1 MSSPIILRQRSGPII
16 TIIVWTFLALLL
28 IDAIVRGSWDTVA
41 AFFPPLALVG
51 WLVFVL
57 LWRPAVIVGS
67 DHVVIREILRT
78 TTVPFSNITDIRLS
92 TVVAIMAIAPTGA
105 TRTYRPWN
113 APGMPRR
120 KIDSGLTGGTRPESV
135 DNHPA
140 FELLRRWENHGRGSS
155 TVTSAT
161 AGSTT
166 ESTGTGSTTTVWN
179 LGVLGVSL
187 LLILFVI
194 IGCL

>member
-1 MSSPIILRQRSGPII
+1 MSAPIILRQRSGPII
-16 TIIVWTFLALLL
+16 TIVVWAFLALLL
-28 IDAIVRGSWDTVA
+28 VDAIVRGSWNTVG
-41 AFFPPLALVG
+41 AFLPHLALVG

-92 TVVAIMAIAPTGA
+92 TVVSIMATAPNGA

-140 FELLRRWENHGRGSS
+140 FELLRRWESHSPD
-155 TVTSAT
+155 
-161 AGSTT
+161 STT
-166 ESTGTGSTTTVWN
+166 ASGAGITTTVWN

-187 LLILFVI
+187 LLILLVI
-194 IGCL
+194 IGGL

>member
-16 TIIVWTFLALLL
+16 TIIVWAFLALLL

-51 WLVFVL
+51 WLVFIL
-57 LWRPAVIVGS
+57 LWRPAVIVGP

-92 TVVAIMAIAPTGA
+92 TVVSIMAIAPNGTA
-105 TRTYRPWN
+105 RTYRPWN

-140 FELLRRWENHGRGSS
+140 FELLRRWENHGRNAS
-155 TVTSAT
+155 TVTGAT

-166 ESTGTGSTTTVWN
+166 GSTGAGNTTTVWN
-179 LGVLGVSL
+179 LSVLGVSL
-187 LLILFVI
+187 LLILLVI
-194 IGCL
+194 FGRL